1 MEIMDILAD
10 YFKSFDQFEDG
21 SKENLLR
28 AYNACKNLMDDEDLS
43 SFMFALYYFCSD
55 YHHGQSSFFYQISSN
70 MRIKTYGSIDSEGE
84 DVQMLYSALEAEF
97 GHKPTF

>member
-1 MEIMDILAD
+1 MEIMGNLAS
-10 YFKSFDQFEDG
+10 YFRNFAHFSEG
-21 SKENLLR
+21 TKENLLR

-55 YHHGQSSFFYQISSN
+55 YHSGQSSFFYQISSN